1 MLLGG
6 LRACLLELTLQIC
19 VFSPESILSLLIRA
33 LRLPNRNVVLVI
45 LNHRFRN
52 LKVLLCD
59 CAPKLSD
66 LIVFILQ
73 LASQSDGKLLLS
85 GSLCLDDLVLGSFS
99 GRLAQLVCHLVN
111 FLCQNLDFLLHDL
124 AIDLEP
130 GTFLYLA
137 VRDGDN
143 SLERLLI
150 MLHLSQ
156 FEGLR
161 CDLSSLVLH
170 CLRQLRYVALQAFDL
185 GAGFRLKKG
194 HLGVKLAELLAF
206 AFLLAPHLTD
216 RLTLALLD

>member
-6 LRACLLELTLQIC
+6 LRACLLKLTLQIC
-19 VFSPESILSLLIRA
+19 VFSPEGILSLLIYA
-33 LRLPNRNVVLVI
+33 LRLPNRIFVLVI
-45 LNHRFRN
+45 LNHRFGN

-59 CAPKLSD
+59 CASKLSD

-85 GSLCLDDLVLGSFS
+85 GSLCLDNLVLRSFP
-99 GRLAQLVCHLVN
+99 GRLAQLVCHLVH

-124 AIDLEP
+124 AIDFEP

-137 VRDGDN
+137 IRDGDN

-150 MLHLSQ
+150 MLHLGQ

-161 CDLSSLVLH
+161 
-170 CLRQLRYVALQAFDL
+170 
-185 GAGFRLKKG
+185 
-194 HLGVKLAELLAF
+194 
-206 AFLLAPHLTD
+206 
-216 RLTLALLD
+216 

>member
-1 MLLGG
+1 MLLGR

-45 LNHRFRN
+45 LNHCFGN

-99 GRLAQLVCHLVN
+99 GRLAQLVCHLVH
-111 FLCQNLDFLLHDL
+111 FLCQNLDFLLHYL

-130 GTFLYLA
+130 GTFFYLA

-150 MLHLSQ
+150 MLHLCQ
-156 FEGLR
+156 FKGLR
-161 CDLSSLVLH
+161 
-170 CLRQLRYVALQAFDL
+170 
-185 GAGFRLKKG
+185 
-194 HLGVKLAELLAF
+194 
-206 AFLLAPHLTD
+206 
-216 RLTLALLD
+216 